1 LKENPMRPFSPKQM
15 LRVTEL
21 TKSGRLSE
29 ATALIQA
36 TLAGGLTPSTESDG
50 PEVIEGSF
58 TDLDTAGDQPPAR
71 PRRRLSETLRH
82 LGFGKTPHR
91 TPAAPLPEGAT
102 FAMRQHH
109 SAQGQ
114 LGYKLY
120 IPASRATAPM
130 PLIVMLHGCTQSP
143 DDFAAGT
150 AMNALAEQHGFL
162 VAYPEQTNAGNANK
176 CWNWFRSE
184 DQARGRGEPALLAA
198 VVKDILDQET
208 VDPAR
213 VYVAGLSAGGA
224 AAAILGASYPDVFA
238 AVAVHSGLA
247 VGAATSMP
255 QAFSAMRAGAKGA
268 KLAQGVPTIVF
279 HGLADATVSPAN
291 GQAVYQQALPAA
303 PKQRVPKRITVNGLA
318 VQQTIQPSNGG
329 SRAELWE
336 IEGLGHAWSGGS
348 PAGTY
353 TSSAGPDASAEF
365 LRFFMQHRLA

>member
-1 LKENPMRPFSPKQM
+1 MRPFSPKQM
-15 LRVTEL
+15 QRVTEL

-29 ATALIQA
+29 ATALIRA
-36 TLAGGLTPSTESDG
+36 TLAGGAEAGS
-50 PEVIEGSF
+50 PEVTQTNFARLEP
-58 TDLDTAGDQPPAR
+58 AQDQPPAR
-71 PRRRLSETLRH
+71 PRRRLSETLKH
-82 LGFGKTPHR
+82 LAFGKSAAPVR
-91 TPAAPLPEGAT
+91 RPAEPLPEGAA
-102 FAMRQHH
+102 FATRRHH

-120 IPASRATAPM
+120 VPAKRAPAPM

-150 AMNALAEQHGFL
+150 AMNALAEQHGFV
-162 VAYPEQTNAGNANK
+162 VAYPEQTSAGNANK
-176 CWNWFRSE
+176 CWNWFRAE
-184 DQARGRGEPALLAA
+184 DQARGRGEPALLAG
-198 VVKDILDQET
+198 VVKDILGQEA

-224 AAAILGASYPDVFA
+224 AAAILGARYPDVFA

-255 QAFSAMRAGAKGA
+255 QAFAAMRAGAKGA

-279 HGLADATVSPAN
+279 HGLADATVAPAN
-291 GQAVYQQALPAA
+291 GQAVYQQVA
-303 PKQRVPKRITVNGLA
+303 PSVPRRGEAKRITVNGLA
-318 VQQTIQPSNGG
+318 VQQTIQPSKAG
-329 SRAELWE
+329 SQAELWE

-348 PAGTY
+348 PAGSY

-365 LRFFMQHRLA
+365 VRFFLQHRLA